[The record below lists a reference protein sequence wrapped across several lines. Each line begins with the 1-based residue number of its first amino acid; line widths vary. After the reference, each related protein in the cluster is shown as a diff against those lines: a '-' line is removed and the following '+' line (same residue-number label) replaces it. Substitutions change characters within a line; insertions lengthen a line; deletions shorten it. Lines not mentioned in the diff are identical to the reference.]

1 MIKIKKCAIYG
12 GTFDPIHN
20 GHLHLIDELTR
31 SGDFDKFIVIPSG
44 IPSQKVAIASAADRL
59 AMTKL
64 AVSEMLG
71 SNHLYEVDDCEI
83 KRLGPSFAIDT
94 ATEISNRYP
103 EYEIY
108 WIVGS
113 DTVSTLAKW
122 HKFEELAKIVKFII
136 IERPGF
142 KLNEYP
148 AELKFERREIEA
160 KDISASEI
168 RNEIQ
173 NGKDV
178 SKLVPKSVL
187 KYIFENRL
195 YGAA

>member
-1 MIKIKKCAIYG
+1 LIKIKKCAIYG

-83 KRLGPSFAIDT
+83 TRSGPSFAIDT
-94 ATEISNRYP
+94 ATEILNRYP

-108 WIVGS
+108 WIIGS
-113 DTVSTLAKW
+113 DIVPTLARW
-122 HKFEELAKIVKFII
+122 HKFGELAKIVKFLII
-136 IERPGF
+136 KRPGF

-148 AELKFERREIEA
+148 QELKFEIRKIEA

-187 KYIFENRL
+187 KYIFQNRL

>member
-1 MIKIKKCAIYG
+1 LIKIKKCAIYG

-44 IPSQKVAIASAADRL
+44 IPSQKAAIASAADRL

-168 RNEIQ
+168 RSQIKD
-173 NGKDV
+173 GKDI
-178 SKLVPKSVL
+178 SNLVPKTVL
-187 KYIFENRL
+187 EYILQNRL

>member
-20 GHLHLIDELTR
+20 GHLHLISEIAR
-31 SGDFDKFIVIPSG
+31 SGDFDKLLVIPSG
-44 IPSQKVAIASAADRL
+44 LPSQKVAIAPAADRL

-64 AVSEMLG
+64 APSEILG

-83 KRLGPSFAIDT
+83 TRSGPSFAIDT
-94 ATEISNRYP
+94 ATEILNRYP

-108 WIVGS
+108 WIIGS
-113 DTVSTLAKW
+113 DIVPTLARW
-122 HKFEELAKIVKFII
+122 HKFGELAKIVKFLI

-148 AELKFERREIEA
+148 QELKFEIRKIEA

-168 RNEIQ
+168 RSQIKD
-173 NGKDV
+173 GKDI
-178 SKLVPKSVL
+178 SNLVPKIVRE
-187 KYIFENRL
+187 YISQNRL

>member
-20 GHLHLIDELTR
+20 GHLHLIDEITR

-71 SNHLYEVDDCEI
+71 SNQLCEVDDCEI
-83 KRLGPSFAIDT
+83 KRSGPSFAIDT
-94 ATEISNRYP
+94 ASEISKRYP
-103 EYEIY
+103 ESEIF

-113 DTVSTLAKW
+113 DTLSTLAKW
-122 HKFEELAKIVKFII
+122 HKFGELAKIVKFLI

-142 KLNEYP
+142 KPNEYP
-148 AELKFERREIEA
+148 AGLKFETREIDA

-168 RNEIQ
+168 RIQIQ

-178 SKLVPKSVL
+178 SRLVPKSVL
-187 KYIFENRL
+187 QYIMQNRL

>member
-1 MIKIKKCAIYG
+1 LIKIKKCAIYG

-20 GHLHLIDELTR
+20 GHLHLIYELTR

-113 DTVSTLAKW
+113 DTLSTLAKW
-122 HKFEELAKIVKFII
+122 HKFEELAKIVKFLI

-142 KLNEYP
+142 KPDEYP
-148 AELKFERREIEA
+148 EELKFEIREIEA

-168 RNEIQ
+168 RSQIKD
-173 NGKDV
+173 GKDI
-178 SKLVPKSVL
+178 SNLVPKTVL
-187 KYIFENRL
+187 EYILQNRL